1 MTIFEFNPPLQLC
14 NDPNCKIVS
23 LGEAAELLAAH
34 VLAHADREAARFC
47 DQIKHCTTP
56 EVDSRIGSVTSVT
69 FGRDINLKI
78 TGTLWPYHSFGR
90 ARYHR

>member
-56 EVDSRIGSVTSVT
+56 EVAEDLANAFRNWAMRKRLVVV
-69 FGRDINLKI
+69 
-78 TGTLWPYHSFGR
+78 P
-90 ARYHR
+90 